1 MGWAGPATEEV
12 GPISAQNG
20 WADLG
25 LTLFIFFIGAGPD
38 LAQNFGLGQIR
49 PDPTSTT
56 WAVGV
61 NYNSRSLFMWTVGRE
76 L

>member
-25 LTLFIFFIGAGPD
+25 LTLFIFFIGVGPD

-56 WAVGV
+56 
-61 NYNSRSLFMWTVGRE
+61 
-76 L
+76 

>member
-1 MGWAGPATEEV
+1 LELFSFFYIIIKKIIIKIYMGWAGPATEEV

-25 LTLFIFFIGAGPD
+25 LTLFIFFIGVGPD

-56 WAVGV
+56 
-61 NYNSRSLFMWTVGRE
+61 
-76 L
+76 

>member
-1 MGWAGPATEEV
+1 MGWAGPTTEEV

-20 WADLG
+20 WVDLG

-56 WAVGV
+56 
-61 NYNSRSLFMWTVGRE
+61 
-76 L
+76 